1 MKKLKD
7 FVLIRINGSLG
18 ERLLIWASSIKLL
31 AKRIKGKLRN
41 NKTETANGYSY
52 VDLGL
57 PSGLKWAKCNVGAE
71 TETDYGYYFQWGDIV
86 DKSNADC
93 SWESYKY
100 CNGSFDTL
108 TKYNI
113 FPLFGENPDDKT
125 KLDSEDDAARVHMDG
140 DWRMPTNAEIQ
151 ELLENSE
158 NEWIE
163 DYKGSG
169 VNGRKFTSKNNGN
182 SIFIPAAGICR
193 YGSMDY
199 VGSSDSIWSSSLKDD
214 YPNLAWYLHFNSD
227 YCYIYGSRRCIG
239 RSVRGVMD

>member
-18 ERLLIWASSIKLL
+18 ERLLIWASLIKLL
-31 AKRIKGKLRN
+31 AKRINSKFRN
-41 NKTETANGYSY
+41 NKTETANGYPY

-71 TETDYGYYFQWGDIV
+71 KETDYGYYFMWGDIE

-113 FPLFGENPDDKT
+113 FPLFGEKPDDKT
-125 KLDSEDDAARVHMDG
+125 KLDSEDDVARANMGG
-140 DWRMPTNAEIQ
+140 DWRMPTQTEIQ
-151 ELLENSE
+151 ELLDNTD
-158 NEWIE
+158 NEWVE
-163 DYKGSG
+163 DFNGSG
-169 VNGRKFTSKNNGN
+169 VNGRKFISKNNGN

-193 YGSMDY
+193 DGSLDY
-199 VGSSDSIWSSSLKDD
+199 VGSSGGIWSSSLKDD
-214 YPNLAWYLHFNSD
+214 YPNLAWYLYFNSD
-227 YCYIYGSRRCIG
+227 DCYIYGSRRCIG